1 MKTTMLSR
9 RPEKFAKIAGSCVFV
24 AGMAVLVGWMLDIT
38 ALKSVFPGLVSMK
51 VNTALGLLLCGG
63 ALALLTREKV
73 AKPIR
78 FSTAVM
84 AVVVITLG
92 TLTLGEYL
100 LGWQLGIDQLLFQ
113 DAASLVGTSQPGR
126 MSPATAFCFVLAGCS
141 LLVASRPSAM
151 RLRLPI
157 LAALAATVI
166 VVGGLALSGYVTD
179 ELFSLRLWN
188 YTGMALHTSA
198 GFLLLGSGLLA
209 FVKSEGGLN
218 WSLDTLITGGFVVGI
233 VSLLAAAGMSF
244 HFTNELQQSA
254 KWVSHTLEVLK
265 EIEEVSADVATLG
278 SSQRNYIN
286 TGDEHLLDQEAEIKA
301 AIHEKLNA
309 LRKLTADNLHQKPRL
324 DQLELLIT
332 QRIEWGEETVTAR
345 RQLGLSAAEHM
356 IAAGRGITFSDNI
369 RHVIKEM
376 KDEEYSLLDQRQ
388 KKEQA
393 ISTTTF
399 LLLPLGV
406 FLSLTMLSLGLFF
419 LNTGAGERMQAE
431 MASIRLAAIVE
442 SSEDAIIGKE
452 LDSMITNWNRG
463 AEKIFGYSANEIVG
477 TSIMRLIPADR
488 QDEENDILGKI
499 KRGESVEHFET
510 RRQTKDRRLIDVSIT
525 ASPIKDATGKVIGVS
540 KMARDISE
548 RKQAEEKVAQE
559 QERLKLIFETVSVGI
574 ALATKHPDGTV
585 TRIINDAHLRI
596 CGLTRE
602 QDQIPGIYLRL
613 RHPDESA
620 RQDELY
626 RQLEAGVHA
635 EFSLEKRYVRL
646 DGTVVWV
653 VFSLH
658 RRKFA
663 DGRTEEL
670 TTVVD
675 ITKSKLASEALS
687 AGEERMR
694 LATEAT
700 AVGIWEWNIPTNR
713 IRWDAQMFRIYGIAP
728 TPDGFVDYSTWTGAI
743 RPEDLREQEES
754 LQDTL
759 RRRGHGSREFRIQR
773 RSDGECRY
781 LQAVETVRLNAEGHA
796 EWVVGTNLDITG
808 RKQGEEEIR
817 QSEARYRTLFD
828 TLIEGFCTIEMIF
841 DADGKPVDYRFLEI
855 NPAFEKQTG
864 LHNAQGR
871 LMRDLAPNHET
882 HWFEIYGKIALTGEP
897 AHFESEAKALGRH
910 YAVCAYRVGGPE
922 SRKVAILFNDFT
934 ERKRAE
940 ASLQESED
948 RFRTMAN
955 SIPQLAWIARA
966 DGFIFW
972 YNRRWYEYTGTTPE
986 QMEGWGWQSVHDPEV
1001 LPKVM
1006 EGWKGAIDA
1015 GKPFDMEFPLRG
1027 ADGRF
1032 RSFLT
1037 RVQPLKDSNGLVMQW
1052 FGTNTDVEAMKQAE
1066 ERIHQL
1072 NTELEQRVAE
1082 RTADLEAANEELEAF
1097 SYSVSHDLRAPLRAV
1112 NGFAGLVIEEFGPQ
1126 LPADAQ
1132 RYLDRIRNG
1141 SKQMGL
1147 LIDDLLAFSRLSRQP
1162 LKRHTVDMAKLVQIV
1177 LDDLTPQRDGRRI
1190 EIQTGTLP
1198 VGWGDPALLQ
1208 QVWVNLLS
1216 NAIKYTRGR
1225 EPAVIEIG
1233 CVSDNGEDVYSVRD
1247 NGTGFNMQYAHKL
1260 FGVFQRLHRA
1270 DEFEGTGV
1278 GLAIVQRIV
1287 HRHGGRVWAEAEE
1300 GRGAI
1305 FRFTL
1310 KEKRL

>member
-1 MKTTMLSR
+1 
-9 RPEKFAKIAGSCVFV
+9 
-24 AGMAVLVGWMLDIT
+24 
-38 ALKSVFPGLVSMK
+38 
-51 VNTALGLLLCGG
+51 
-63 ALALLTREKV
+63 
-73 AKPIR
+73 
-78 FSTAVM
+78 
-84 AVVVITLG
+84 
-92 TLTLGEYL
+92 
-100 LGWQLGIDQLLFQ
+100 
-113 DAASLVGTSQPGR
+113 
-126 MSPATAFCFVLAGCS
+126 MSSDHQNGN
-141 LLVASRPSAM
+141 
-151 RLRLPI
+151 
-157 LAALAATVI
+157 
-166 VVGGLALSGYVTD
+166 VTD
-179 ELFSLRLWN
+179 NQTR
-188 YTGMALHTSA
+188 
-198 GFLLLGSGLLA
+198 
-209 FVKSEGGLN
+209 
-218 WSLDTLITGGFVVGI
+218 
-233 VSLLAAAGMSF
+233 
-244 HFTNELQQSA
+244 
-254 KWVSHTLEVLK
+254 
-265 EIEEVSADVATLG
+265 
-278 SSQRNYIN
+278 
-286 TGDEHLLDQEAEIKA
+286 
-301 AIHEKLNA
+301 
-309 LRKLTADNLHQKPRL
+309 
-324 DQLELLIT
+324 
-332 QRIEWGEETVTAR
+332 
-345 RQLGLSAAEHM
+345 
-356 IAAGRGITFSDNI
+356 
-369 RHVIKEM
+369 
-376 KDEEYSLLDQRQ
+376 
-388 KKEQA
+388 KEQA
-393 ISTTTF
+393 KTRTEQAETRSDQAKTRTEQAETKTKQSGTCTEQAETRIEQDKTRTEQARTRTEQAETRKEQARTWTMEQALRASELSYRRLFEAARDGILILDFDTGRIADVNPF
-399 LLLPLGV
+399 LVELLGFSHDEMVGKTVGELSPFKDIESNQAMLERLQKDGYVRYHDLPLQTKDGRKIAV
-406 FLSLTMLSLGLFF
+406 EFVS
-419 LNTGAGERMQAE
+419 NVYQAGDRNVLQCNIRDITERKKVETAL
-431 MASIRLAAIVE
+431 IRLAAIVE
-442 SSEDAIIGKE
+442 SSDDAIMGKD
-452 LDSMITNWNRG
+452 LNGIITNWNKG
-463 AEKIFGYSANEIVG
+463 AKKIFGYTADEMVG
-477 TSIMRLIPADR
+477 SSIMLLIPADR
-488 QDEENDILGKI
+488 QDEENQILKKI

-510 RRQTKDRRLIDVSIT
+510 LRKAKDGRLINVSVT
-525 ASPIKDATGKVIGVS
+525 SSPIKDATGQVIGVA
-540 KMARDISE
+540 KVAHDISE
-548 RKQAEEKVAQE
+548 RKQAEEKAAQE

-635 EFSLEKRYVRL
+635 EYSLEKRYVRL

-713 IRWDAQMFRIYGIAP
+713 IRWEAQMFRIYGIAP

-781 LQAVETVRLNAEGHA
+781 IQAVETVRLNAEGQA

-808 RKQGEEEIR
+808 RKQGEAEIR

-871 LMRDLAPNHET
+871 LMRDLAPNHEA

-897 AHFESEAKALGRH
+897 AQFESDAKALGRH

-922 SRKVAILFNDFT
+922 SRKVAILFNDVT

-940 ASLQESED
+940 ASLQESEE

-986 QMEGWGWQSVHDPEV
+986 QMAAWGWQSVHDPEV

-1006 EGWKGAIDA
+1006 ERWTAAINA
-1015 GKPFDMEFPLRG
+1015 GKPFDMDFPLRG

-1032 RSFLT
+1032 RAFLT
-1037 RVQPLKDSNGLVMQW
+1037 RMQLLKDSNGLVMQW

-1066 ERIHQL
+1066 EKIHQL

-1162 LKRHTVDMAKLVQIV
+1162 LKRHTVNMAKLVQNV
-1177 LDDLTPQRDGRRI
+1177 LDDLAPQREGRRI
-1190 EIQTGTLP
+1190 EIQNATLP
-1198 VGWGDPALLQ
+1198 DCWGDPALLK
-1208 QVWVNLLS
+1208 QVWINLIS

-1233 CVSDNGEDVYSVRD
+1233 SISDNGEDVYSVRD

-1287 HRHGGRVWAEAEE
+1287 RRHGGRVWAEAEE